1 MKSAT
6 EPWIRFTALASK
18 RKISE
23 GMWKKML
30 DYTLEM
36 LVGDGTISFW
46 LPLHLYI
53 LGSTR
58 VKRKRETDGRYIY
71 DVYIARCASVL
82 AWCCLAV
89 RLPGQ
94 LVENLFA
101 QHQRLAVCCPYWKV
115 FNVWLFQV
123 WKLDFLL
130 QLKSLVKA
138 LHDINLLS
146 PLHCRGGAMHA
157 QWSGIIIKKRLKE
170 QNFISSI

>member
-71 DVYIARCASVL
+71 DVYIAQSVILTPNVASEK
-82 AWCCLAV
+82 A
-89 RLPGQ
+89 R
-94 LVENLFA
+94 EN
-101 QHQRLAVCCPYWKV
+101 V
-115 FNVWLFQV
+115 FFE
-123 WKLDFLL
+123 
-130 QLKSLVKA
+130 
-138 LHDINLLS
+138 I
-146 PLHCRGGAMHA
+146 
-157 QWSGIIIKKRLKE
+157 
-170 QNFISSI
+170 